1 MIARFDLYDFGANL
15 IPGLVFLWCVQMLAG
30 LFGWTLPL
38 DFTGGLAETSIL
50 IALGYITG
58 LLLQGL
64 SQGVVE
70 RHILKP
76 LWGGFPSERWLLP
89 DDNHFSADYKARL
102 LALIR
107 DRFGVATEPELPTDC
122 PRNRARQLR
131 LKKNREL
138 FYLVYRAVGETSQR
152 PLTFNAHYGLFRVL
166 LTMFGV
172 LALVSLAGFVWALC
186 CQPTNRLAF
195 SAWTIVFMGATLIA
209 YFRCKKRG
217 EDFAQSVFDL
227 FMASVAGKSAT
238 PEESRGVKEG
248 GK

>member
-1 MIARFDLYDFGANL
+1 MIARLDLYDFVANL
-15 IPGLVFLWCVQMLAG
+15 IPGMVFLWCVQVLTG

-64 SQGVVE
+64 SQSVVE
-70 RHILKP
+70 KRILKP
-76 LWGGFPSERWLLP
+76 LWGGFPSERWLLA
-89 DDNHFSADYKARL
+89 DDNHFSAAYKTRL
-102 LALIR
+102 LNLIR
-107 DRFGVATEPELPTDC
+107 DRFGVSTEPDLPPDC
-122 PRNRARQLR
+122 PPDRARELR

-138 FYLVYRAVGETSQR
+138 FYLVYHAVAESSPR

-166 LTMFGV
+166 LTMFGL
-172 LALVSLAGFVWALC
+172 LAVISLIGLVAAWF
-186 CQPTNRLAF
+186 CQPARRPAF
-195 SAWTIVFMGATLIA
+195 AFWSTVFAGATLSA

-227 FMASVAGKSAT
+227 FLAGASGKQST
-238 PEESRGVKEG
+238 SKP
-248 GK
+248 